1 MPRTR
6 SLAWSELNIGIL
18 AVVALSLAVFLV
30 FLVGGEG
37 GFFAKKY
44 HLKSRFP
51 NVAGLKAGG
60 LVRIAGVEVGSIEK
74 IEFSGAQLE
83 VWLELRQEFQD
94 KVTTDSRA
102 MIGAL
107 SLLGEGVVDIT
118 ASATGTPIQDWGYV
132 KSQKTPGQLAD
143 VAEGASEGIEEL
155 TGLLKDLRAGK
166 GTVGKLFTDEQ
177 LYRDLN
183 TLLTSAEGVVN
194 GINRGKGT
202 LGQLV
207 NDPAAYRALRAS
219 LEDLQGITKRIN
231 AGEGSLGRLLND
243 DAFAKSLAQTTA
255 NFDQLSARI
264 NKGEGTVGK
273 LMTDEALYKRLDSV
287 TGRLDSLVANLNKGE
302 GTAGRLLQDKQL
314 YENMN
319 GAANEIRSLIADIR
333 KDPKKYLNVR
343 VSIF

>member
-6 SLAWSELNIGIL
+6 SLAWSELKIGIL
-18 AVVALSLAVFLV
+18 AVIALSLAVFLV

-44 HLKSRFP
+44 HLKTRFP
-51 NVAGLKAGG
+51 NVMGLKEGG
-60 LVRIAGVEVGSIEK
+60 LVRIAGVEVGSIDS
-74 IEFSGAQLE
+74 ITFAGPQLE
-83 VWLELRQEFQD
+83 VVVQIRQEFQD

-118 ASATGTPIQDWGYV
+118 ASATGTPLPDWGYL

-143 VAEGASEGIEEL
+143 VAEGASAGIEEL
-155 TGLLKDLRAGK
+155 TALLKEIRAGK

-177 LYRDLN
+177 LYKDLN

-219 LEDLQGITKRIN
+219 LEDLQVITKRIN

-243 DAFAKSLAQTTA
+243 DAFAKSLASTTA

-273 LMTDEALYKRLDSV
+273 LVTDEALYKRLDSV
-287 TGRLDSLVANLNKGE
+287 TGRLDALVANLQKGE
-302 GTAGRLLQDKQL
+302 GTAGQLLHDKQL

-319 GAANEIRSLIADIR
+319 AAATELRTLLGNIN

>member
-6 SLAWSELNIGIL
+6 SLAWSELKIGIL
-18 AVVALSLAVFLV
+18 AVVAVSLAVFLV

-37 GFFAKKY
+37 GFFARKY
-44 HLKSRFP
+44 HLKSIFP
-51 NVAGLKAGG
+51 NVMGLKEGG
-60 LVRIAGVEVGSIEK
+60 LVRISGVEAGQIQK

-83 VWLELRQEFQD
+83 VVLEIRQEFQD

-107 SLLGEGVVDIT
+107 SLLGEGLVDIT
-118 ASATGTPIQDWGYV
+118 ASATGTALPDWGYI

-143 VAEGASEGIEEL
+143 VAEGANEGIAEL

-166 GTVGKLFTDEQ
+166 GTAGKLFTDEQ
-177 LYRDLN
+177 LYRELN
-183 TLLTSAEGVVN
+183 ALLSSAEGVVN

-243 DAFAKSLAQTTA
+243 DAFAKSLAATTA

-273 LMTDEALYKRLDSV
+273 LVTDEALYKRLDSV
-287 TGRLDSLVANLNKGE
+287 TGRLDALVANLNKGE

-333 KDPKKYLNVR
+333 KDPKKFLNVR

>member
-6 SLAWSELNIGIL
+6 SLAFSELKIGIL

-51 NVAGLKAGG
+51 NVIGLKSGG

-74 IEFSGAQLE
+74 IEFAGTQLE
-83 VWLELRQEFQD
+83 VVLEVRQEFQD

-107 SLLGEGVVDIT
+107 SLLGEGVVDLT
-118 ASATGTPIQDWGYV
+118 ASPTGTPIPDWGYV

-143 VAEGASEGIEEL
+143 VAEGASAGIEEL
-155 TGLLKDLRAGK
+155 TALLKEVRAGK

-207 NDPAAYRALRAS
+207 NDPAAYRALQAS
-219 LEDLQGITKRIN
+219 LEDLQRITKRIN

-243 DAFAKSLAQTTA
+243 DAFAKSLAATTS

-264 NKGEGTVGK
+264 NKGEGTLGK
-273 LMTDEALYKRLDSV
+273 LATDEALYKRLDSV
-287 TGRLDSLVANLNKGE
+287 TNRLDTLIANLQKGE
-302 GTAGRLLQDKQL
+302 GTAGQLLHDKQL

-319 GAANEIRSLIADIR
+319 AAATELRTLLGNIN

>member
-1 MPRTR
+1 
-6 SLAWSELNIGIL
+6 
-18 AVVALSLAVFLV
+18 
-30 FLVGGEG
+30 
-37 GFFAKKY
+37 
-44 HLKSRFP
+44 
-51 NVAGLKAGG
+51 VAGLKSGG
-60 LVRIAGVEVGSIEK
+60 LVRIAGVEVGSIK
-74 IEFSGAQLE
+74 DIDFAGAQLE
-83 VWLELRQEFQD
+83 VVLEIRQEFQD

-118 ASATGTPIQDWGYV
+118 ASATGTPLQDWGYI

-155 TGLLKDLRAGK
+155 TALLKEVRAGK

-194 GINRGKGT
+194 GINKGKGT

-219 LEDLQGITKRIN
+219 LEDLQTITKRIN
-231 AGEGSLGRLLND
+231 AGEGSLGKLLND
-243 DAFAKSLAQTTA
+243 DAFAKSLASTTA

-273 LMTDEALYKRLDSV
+273 LVTDEALYKRLDSV
-287 TGRLDSLVANLNKGE
+287 TGRLDTLVANLQKGE
-302 GTAGRLLQDKQL
+302 GTAGQLLHDKQL